1 MLRFRVEFLSST
13 YEGGDRTHCWFKMA
27 ATLNYL
33 SSSQPVIIGAKA
45 MPIID
50 IPSIHKHF
58 PRNAKPPEQLIQLL
72 EWLQSSRYG

>member
-1 MLRFRVEFLSST
+1 
-13 YEGGDRTHCWFKMA
+13 
-27 ATLNYL
+27 
-33 SSSQPVIIGAKA
+33 SSQPVIIGAKA

-72 EWLQSSRYG
+72 EWLQSSRYGHQLWGVDFMGTLLDSFWIVNQPAH